1 MWSFG
6 ELVGIAFQI
15 RDDLFDYQKNGL
27 VGKPMGNDIK
37 EKKLTLPIIYAL
49 EQSDRSQRKKILR
62 MISGQRKNSK
72 NLDLIIQFVIDQG
85 GIEYSTKK
93 MNDYKEKALE
103 ILTEFP
109 DSEAKES
116 LIALVNYSI
125 NRKK

>member
-1 MWSFG
+1 
-6 ELVGIAFQI
+6 
-15 RDDLFDYQKNGL
+15 
-27 VGKPMGNDIK
+27 
-37 EKKLTLPIIYAL
+37 
-49 EQSDRSQRKKILR
+49 
-62 MISGQRKNSK
+62 
-72 NLDLIIQFVIDQG
+72 
-85 GIEYSTKK
+85 

>member
-1 MWSFG
+1 
-6 ELVGIAFQI
+6 
-15 RDDLFDYQKNGL
+15 
-27 VGKPMGNDIK
+27 
-37 EKKLTLPIIYAL
+37 
-49 EQSDRSQRKKILR
+49 
-62 MISGQRKNSK
+62 MISGQRKHSK

-103 ILTEFP
+103 ILIEFP
-109 DSEAKES
+109 NSEAKES